1 MLVESPLVAEH
12 RIDVGK
18 TIIQFADG
26 RPGKIEPVTSNSASL
41 EGGRPTFAVLDETH
55 HWTESNGGHKVAKVI
70 DRNIRKSPDG
80 EARYVETTNAYN
92 PAEHSVAQLT
102 HEAVVLKG
110 AKDILYDC
118 VEAPP
123 LVSVKSDDEEVL
135 EALRIAYGD
144 ASWVDL
150 ESILAAIRDPRTP
163 EHDAYRFYFNQ
174 IRETV
179 DTWIPKEVWE
189 KCRDD
194 LSPIRPGD
202 QISIGFDGSLY
213 DDNTAMIG
221 CRLSDGKLFVLGV
234 WDPEDSGGEVDIGA
248 VNKAMRDAFST
259 YRVAWV
265 YADPYYWQDVV
276 DRWSVEFGE
285 KVVFKFPTNRIKAMA
300 EAVERFHTAAVT
312 GQLKHDGDPVLA
324 QHIGNSFVKE
334 TPQGTIL
341 RKDRPKSRKKID
353 AAVAAVLAYEARGDA
368 IADGR
373 MRRRARVMGL

>member
-1 MLVESPLVAEH
+1 
-12 RIDVGK
+12 
-18 TIIQFADG
+18 
-26 RPGKIEPVTSNSASL
+26 
-41 EGGRPTFAVLDETH
+41 
-55 HWTESNGGHKVAKVI
+55 
-70 DRNIRKSPDG
+70 
-80 EARYVETTNAYN
+80 ARYVETTNAYN

-123 LVSVKSDDEEVL
+123 LVSVKGDDEEVL

-179 DTWIPKEVWE
+179 DTWIPQEVWE

-234 WDPEDSGGEVDIGA
+234 WDPEDSGGGVGLGA

-259 YRVAWV
+259 SRVAGV
-265 YADPYYWQDVV
+265 YAGPYYWQDVV
-276 DRWSVEFGE
+276 GRGSVEVGG
-285 KVVFKFPTNRIKAMA
+285 KVAFKFPT
-300 EAVERFHTAAVT
+300 
-312 GQLKHDGDPVLA
+312 
-324 QHIGNSFVKE
+324 
-334 TPQGTIL
+334 
-341 RKDRPKSRKKID
+341 DR
-353 AAVAAVLAYEARGDA
+353 V
-368 IADGR
+368 
-373 MRRRARVMGL
+373 

>member
-1 MLVESPLVAEH
+1 
-12 RIDVGK
+12 
-18 TIIQFADG
+18 
-26 RPGKIEPVTSNSASL
+26 
-41 EGGRPTFAVLDETH
+41 
-55 HWTESNGGHKVAKVI
+55 
-70 DRNIRKSPDG
+70 
-80 EARYVETTNAYN
+80 ARYVETTNAYN

-123 LVSVKSDDEEVL
+123 LVSVKGDDEEVL

-179 DTWIPKEVWE
+179 DTWIPQEVWE

-221 CRLSDGKLFVLGV
+221 CRLSDGQLFVLGV
-234 WDPEDSGGEVDIGA
+234 WDPEDSGGGGDIGA
-248 VNKAMRDAFST
+248 VQQGMRDAVSP
-259 YRVAWV
+259 YRVAWE
-265 YADPYYWQDVV
+265 YADAYYLQDVV
-276 DRWSVEFGE
+276 ARWSVEFGE
-285 KVVFKFPTNRIKAMA
+285 KVVCKFPTNRVKAMA

-373 MRRRARVMGL
+373 MKRRAKVMGL